1 MRVHK
6 RAQNRMIRLLLGAAA
21 LTAVIATA
29 GCAGRAVVTPD
40 EQLPN
45 EFEGAPNWVLQGCSA
60 FWGDDGGAR
69 ICGVGDA
76 KVGRSMS
83 IARTKATSRA
93 RAEISRTLE
102 SKVKNMI
109 KDFQEQVTD
118 GESEMSAE
126 QFSSTTVTLSKAT
139 LNGTSVQDSWI
150 SKTGQLYMLVALD
163 VEAFENSLAEMDQM
177 SDRLR
182 TFIESRARKSFAELD
197 EEMEDY

>member
-1 MRVHK
+1 MRV
-6 RAQNRMIRLLLGAAA
+6 QNRMIRFFLGASALAA
-21 LTAVIATA
+21 VVATA
-29 GCAGRAVVTPD
+29 GCGSKTLTPD
-40 EQLPN
+40 QVMPN
-45 EFEGAPNWVLQGCSA
+45 EFAGAPEWVLQGCSA
-60 FWGDDGGAR
+60 YWGDDGGAR

-76 KVGRSMS
+76 RIGSSMS

-102 SKVKNMI
+102 TKVKNMI

-118 GESEMSAE
+118 GESEMTAE
-126 QFSSTTVTLSKAT
+126 QFSSTTVSLSKST
-139 LNGTSVQDSWI
+139 LNGTSVQQSWI
-150 SKTGQLYMLVALD
+150 SPSNQLYMLVALD
-163 VEAFENSLAEMDQM
+163 VEAFENSVREMDEM